1 MPCGSEVLS
10 RMENYTSH
18 TCMKCVRVI
27 LFPVVSDTA
36 SGVLDRMENY
46 TSRTCLNGERVN
58 LFLVASEI
66 ASGVRDRLKK
76 SPTAGLI
83 TPEVHIVP

>member
-1 MPCGSEVLS
+1 MCKGTFISCSVSES
-10 RMENYTSH
+10 
-18 TCMKCVRVI
+18 
-27 LFPVVSDTA
+27 A
-36 SGVLDRMENY
+36 SGVANRMENY
-46 TSRTCLNGERVN
+46 TSRTCLNGVRVK

-66 ASGVRDRLKK
+66 ASGVRDRVKK